1 MKTWMDDLIDA
12 LEIDDTTMSMSDV
25 VVLAVA
31 LMGWIAYAVIVMVLP

>member
-12 LEIDDTTMSMSDV
+12 LEIDDTTVSMSDV
-25 VVLAVA
+25 AVLAVA